1 MVTAERYLKPDVA
14 RKVRRLDLRA
24 KFIIEGFWAG
34 LHASPYRGFS
44 LEFSEHRKYVPGD
57 DPKGLDWTAWAKT
70 DRLYVKTFHAE
81 TNLEAYVVL
90 DTSRSMAYAGP
101 GGGMTKLEYGTALAA
116 AFGYLLLHQRDA
128 MGLGL
133 VGSDLSLLVRPKT
146 GRRHLTRVLG
156 ALARAEGDGPT
167 ALAPALHALARRIK
181 RRSLV
186 LLISDL
192 VDDHEAVLH
201 ALEHLAFRGN
211 DVVVFQVL
219 DAAERHLA
227 LDGPVVL
234 EDPETGLRVRTDA
247 DHIREAYTERVAA
260 VTAAYERGV
269 RRMGG
274 DFVAMTT
281 RTPFDQALCH
291 FLAERRRRF

>member
-1 MVTAERYLKPDVA
+1 MVTAERYLLPEVA

-24 KFIIEGFWAG
+24 RFIIEGFWAG
-34 LHASPYRGFS
+34 LHTSPYRGFS
-44 LEFSEHRKYVPGD
+44 LEFSEHRKYVAGD

-101 GGGMTKLEYGTALAA
+101 GGGMTKLEYGRALAA

-156 ALARAEGDGPT
+156 ALARAEGEGPT
-167 ALAPALHALARRIK
+167 ALAPSLHALARRIK

-192 VDDHEAVLH
+192 VDDREDVLH
-201 ALEHLAFRGN
+201 ALRHLAFRGH
-211 DVVVFQVL
+211 DLVVFQVL
-219 DAAERHLA
+219 DAAERHLD

-247 DHIREAYTERVAA
+247 DHIRAAYTDRVAA

-269 RRMGG
+269 RQMGG

-281 RTPFDQALCH
+281 QTPFDQALCH
-291 FLAERRRRF
+291 FLTERRRRF

>member
-1 MVTAERYLKPDVA
+1 MVKPEHYLLPEVA

-24 KFIIEGFWAG
+24 KFIVEGFWAG

-57 DPKGLDWTAWAKT
+57 DPKRLDWTAWAKT

-101 GGGMTKLEYGTALAA
+101 DGGMTKLQYATALAA
-116 AFGYLLLHQRDA
+116 AFGYLLLHQHDA

-133 VGSDLSLLVRPKT
+133 VGSKLSHLVRPRT
-146 GRRHLTRVLG
+146 GRRHLTRVLA
-156 ALARAEGDGPT
+156 ALARADGEGPT
-167 ALAPALHALARRIK
+167 ALGPALHALARRLK

-186 LLISDL
+186 LLLSDL
-192 VDDHEAVLH
+192 IDNRDAVLE
-201 ALEHLAFRGN
+201 ALEHLAFRGH
-211 DVVVFQVL
+211 DLVVFQVL
-219 DAAERHLA
+219 DAAERHLDLA
-227 LDGPVVL
+227 GPVLL
-234 EDPETGLRVRTDA
+234 EDPETGMRVRTDA
-247 DHIREAYTERVAA
+247 DHIREAYTDRVAA
-260 VTAAYERGV
+260 TTADYERGV
-269 RRMGG
+269 RQMGG

-281 RTPFDQALCH
+281 RTPFDAALCH
-291 FLAERRRRF
+291 FLAERQRRF